1 MSGSCIGCLNAET
14 LPFDFSMAFQPIVD
28 LRDGSVFAFEAL
40 ARGTKGEGAGTLFAQ
55 LSDDNLY
62 AFDQQ
67 CRVKAIELSAHLGL
81 METGAKL
88 SINFMPRAIYEPRAC
103 IQLTLETGRRC
114 DVSSDRLIFEFTE
127 SEVADT
133 DKLNA
138 IVTLYRELGF
148 LTAVDDFGAGH
159 SGLSLLANMPPDI
172 LKLDMELVRG
182 IDKSAGR
189 GIMVKHLVAMAR
201 DMGIDL
207 VCEGVETAGELAMLR
222 DLGVEL
228 AQGYFLC
235 RPAFEHLPHAGEVR
249 WRP

>member
-1 MSGSCIGCLNAET
+1 MSGSCIGCLNAEA
-14 LPFDFSMAFQPIVD
+14 LPFDFSMAFQPIVN
-28 LRDGSVFAFEAL
+28 LTDGAVFAFEAL
-40 ARGTKGEGAGTLFAQ
+40 ARGPKGEGAGTLFAQ
-55 LSDDNLY
+55 LNDDNLY

-67 CRVKAIELSAHLGL
+67 CRVKAIELASNLGL
-81 METGAKL
+81 MQTAAKL

-103 IQLTLETGRRC
+103 IQLTLATGKRC
-114 DVSSDRLIFEFTE
+114 EVSSDRLIFEFTE

-182 IDKSAGR
+182 IDTSDAR

-201 DMGIDL
+201 EMKIDL

-228 AQGYFLC
+228 AQGYYLC
-235 RPAFEHLPHAGEVR
+235 RPAFEHLPRTDEIR